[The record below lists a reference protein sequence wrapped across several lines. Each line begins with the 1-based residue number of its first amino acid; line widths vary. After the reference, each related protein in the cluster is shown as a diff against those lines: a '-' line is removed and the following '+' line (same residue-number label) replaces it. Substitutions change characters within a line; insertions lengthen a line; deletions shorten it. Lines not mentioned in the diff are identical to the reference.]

1 MKYADFKADDLGVL
15 RFPVLE
21 SGTLLDL
28 ATTGTE
34 ELAEKIRLYLS
45 DPYTREA
52 IYLASPS
59 LYQRMCAWEGGE
71 SAFKGI
77 PETISRYLLRMAYRA
92 TPFGTFSAVSHCTV
106 AGCETMI
113 RIPMRKRMRRVAQLD
128 GSALS
133 RLALKCTVDPAVR
146 TGLRFSPN
154 DTLFVNGD
162 VVVFTAYGR
171 NSRGR
176 RIYRRVE
183 VESSAY
189 IQAVLEISNGGLTA
203 AEIASALMFRFP
215 HESVRNEV
223 EAFVWELVDA
233 QVLCCDDLVDITDEN
248 GFDRLLE
255 HLPSDSDMHATVS
268 VIARALKELDGEEP
282 VILPGAYALLTDNL
296 AAMQIRSD
304 RGLPTKV
311 DLYAADK
318 GEAKLSTDLVA
329 KIELVANELVS
340 ISKKRGKLTD
350 FVKSF
355 GERYGDSEVPLA
367 IVADQLE
374 ALGFSDRDA
383 SLPALSRMVRMD
395 KKSAAQMVAPSIVE
409 QVLALA
415 VERMDETYIDVT
427 SLIDAESA
435 RSNSGVDG
443 ATIVVWFSLWSQGGA
458 SGQPV
463 LEIRS
468 VGSQDPGRVMGR
480 FAHGLPAV
488 ADYLRESCRGVRS
501 PVAEIVHQPED
512 RLGNISARP
521 TLSDFEIR
529 LRGGEP
535 RSARRLALEDL
546 TVSIVRERVVIRSK
560 SLRKA
565 IDLRM
570 SNAHAYDRQGNLP
583 IYRFLNHV
591 SNQDHAADLFS
602 LRKRIPKAH
611 YTPGLKYRNV
621 IVSKPT
627 WLISAAD
634 IADLK
639 KLPRALH
646 RDALRT
652 LRNARKM
659 PDWVALV
666 QGDNIIPY
674 HLGNDWMVDDLL
686 KYVLKSGEALLTEVF
701 PQGLQPHLRSDAGPH
716 FHELQLALRTR
727 NPAIVEPGAAST
739 PHASVV
745 APIWSRWAYFKLY
758 VPPHLQNSA
767 LAELKPSIDRLL
779 DMPGI
784 DGFFFVRYRDEGGA
798 HLRLRFFA
806 SGGDALE
813 RTLSALRPTFDD
825 LFGRGLVRKV
835 SVDPYVREILRYG
848 GDARCLMCEAIF
860 CEDSRLVLQALP
872 AMDPGN
878 VASWRDAAAAVDCM
892 LLSFGMKTV
901 EQRLIFA
908 RRAAADLADEMKFA
922 SEERKRIGT
931 IYAASKP
938 LPLAQ
943 NDAPER
949 ADIPTADI
957 FAAAIPGIEQIWAGV
972 LSAPDPIAD
981 ERLYAI
987 QWSLIHMRLNR
998 ILNQDHRLQEA
1009 VIWELLKRSYAS
1021 FVSRNDRPTRN

>member
-1 MKYADFKADDLGVL
+1 MKHGGFKADDLSVL

-21 SGTLLDL
+21 SGTLFDL

-34 ELAEKIRLYLS
+34 ALAEKVRIYLS

-59 LYQRMCAWEGGE
+59 LYQRMCAWEAGE
-71 SAFKGI
+71 SVFNGI

-106 AGCETMI
+106 AGCETTI
-113 RIPMRKRMRRVAQLD
+113 RIPMRKHMRRLAQLD

-133 RLALKCTVDPAVR
+133 RLALKCAADPDVR
-146 TGLRFSPN
+146 TGLCFSPN

-162 VVVFTAYGR
+162 VIVFTAYAR
-171 NSRGR
+171 NKRGR

-189 IQAVLEISNGGLTA
+189 VEAVLEIANGGLTV
-203 AEIASALMFRFP
+203 AEIASALMLRFP
-215 HESVRNEV
+215 DEAVRDEV

-233 QVLCCDDLVDITDEN
+233 QVLCCDGLVDITDEN
-248 GFDRLLE
+248 GLDRLLD
-255 HLPSDSDMHATVS
+255 HLPPDSDMHATVR
-268 VIARALKELDGEEP
+268 VIASALNELDGEKS
-282 VILPGAYALLTDNL
+282 VTLPGAYASLTDSL

-311 DLYAADK
+311 DLYASDE
-318 GEAKLSTDLVA
+318 GEAKLSADIVA
-329 KIELVANELVS
+329 KIELVANELMS
-340 ISKKRGKLTD
+340 ITRKRGKLAD
-350 FVKSF
+350 FVKTFS
-355 GERYGDSEVPLA
+355 ERYGDSEVPLP

-383 SLPALSRMVRMD
+383 SLPALSRMVRVE
-395 KKSAAQMVAPSIVE
+395 KKSAAQTVAPGIVE

-415 VERMDETYIDVT
+415 VERMDETYVDIT
-427 SLIDAESA
+427 SLIDAA
-435 RSNSGVDG
+435 AVRSNSRADG
-443 ATIVVWFSLWSQGGA
+443 ATVVVWFSLWSEGGA
-458 SGQPV
+458 CGQPV

-488 ADYLRESCRGVRS
+488 AAYLRESCRGPRS
-501 PVAEIVHQPED
+501 PVVEIVHQPED

-546 TVSIVRERVVIRSK
+546 AVSIVRERVVIRSK
-560 SLRKA
+560 SLGKP

-591 SNQDHAADLFS
+591 SNQDHVADLFS
-602 LRKRIPKAH
+602 LRKRIPKAQ
-611 YTPGLKYRNV
+611 YTPGLKYHDV

-627 WLISAAD
+627 WLISADD
-634 IADLK
+634 ISGLK

-652 LRNARKM
+652 MRNARKM

-674 HLGNDWMVDDLL
+674 HLDNDWMVDDLL
-686 KYVLKSGEALLTEVF
+686 KYVFKSGEALLTEVF

-727 NPAIVEPGAAST
+727 SPAMVESGIASA
-739 PHASVV
+739 PHTSVV

-758 VPPHLQNSA
+758 VPPHLQNA
-767 LAELKPSIDRLL
+767 VLGELKPPIDRLL
-779 DMPGI
+779 DTSGI

-798 HLRLRFFA
+798 HLRLRFLA
-806 SGGDALE
+806 SGGHALE
-813 RTLSALRPTFDD
+813 RTLPALRPAFDD
-825 LFGRGLVRKV
+825 LFDRGLVQKV
-835 SVDPYVREILRYG
+835 SMDPYVREILRYG
-848 GDARCLMCEAIF
+848 GDARCLACEAIF

-872 AMDPGN
+872 AMDTGN

-892 LLSFGMKTV
+892 LLSFGMRTV
-901 EQRLIFA
+901 EQRLFFA
-908 RRAAADLADEMKFA
+908 RRAAADLAAEMKFA

-931 IYAASKP
+931 IYSASKP

-943 NDAPER
+943 NHAPER

-957 FAAAIPGIEQIWAGV
+957 FAAGIPGIERIWAGV
-972 LSAPDPIAD
+972 ISAPDPIAD

-1021 FVSRNDRPTRN
+1021 FVSRNERLVED